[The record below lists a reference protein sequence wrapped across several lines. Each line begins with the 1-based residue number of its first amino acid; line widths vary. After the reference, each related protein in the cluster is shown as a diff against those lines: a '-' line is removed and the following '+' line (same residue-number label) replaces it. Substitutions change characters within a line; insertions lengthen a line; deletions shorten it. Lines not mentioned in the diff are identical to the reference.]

1 MHGSAGGDYRKF
13 LGAVCLLYIGVVLVA
28 QTLFIADPTY
38 FHEEQRPLF
47 RYLQLHDSNLFAGD
61 YLASVVSA
69 SRHPY
74 LYDAITRLWL
84 WAGGDLVILH
94 RLLPIFCWLSFLAGL
109 AVAARSLGDGIT
121 ILGAVCVAVA
131 QPIYLH
137 QIAAASPHAF
147 AFPLLVWGLA
157 ALLHGSTRGLVFCT
171 LLSALLYT
179 AMAPLLGLLLAWHM
193 LVMRRFLASPRA
205 DQFKALLLLAI
216 TGAAAL
222 WLVLDSLKMV
232 GDFGAALEPMQ
243 KVDLYPENG
252 PEGRHFLGVFN
263 PMLYVLGKALV
274 QFHTSNLM
282 LALAVLLALAA
293 LALFGLFSLAKGSAT
308 RKALFGFILC
318 SAVLWTAIYL
328 VKPYHSYRFVFYPLF
343 VFLPLL
349 SVVGLQQVCRRLQR
363 LLRFPD
369 IAAVAVLVPLVLA
382 FDSGEPEKAGYR
394 WHLDPQARQVID
406 FAAGTAADSLFAV
419 WPGGESEL
427 ELIPYLAG
435 RPLFVM
441 EKVHYPIYEDHIL
454 KMRARMQALID
465 AYLAAE
471 ETPLRD
477 LHCRWGVD
485 YLVAEKAHFGEDARR
500 PEYFA
505 PFDSRIEEIWQ
516 SSRQDDFLL
525 RSPAPALVA
534 LETERYL
541 VVRLPGPCEPD

>member
-1 MHGSAGGDYRKF
+1 M
-13 LGAVCLLYIGVVLVA
+13 VA
-28 QTLFIADPTY
+28 
-38 FHEEQRPLF
+38 
-47 RYLQLHDSNLFAGD
+47 
-61 YLASVVSA
+61 
-69 SRHPY
+69 
-74 LYDAITRLWL
+74 
-84 WAGGDLVILH
+84 
-94 RLLPIFCWLSFLAGL
+94 
-109 AVAARSLGDGIT
+109 
-121 ILGAVCVAVA
+121 
-131 QPIYLH
+131 
-137 QIAAASPHAF
+137 
-147 AFPLLVWGLA
+147 
-157 ALLHGSTRGLVFCT
+157 
-171 LLSALLYT
+171 
-179 AMAPLLGLLLAWHM
+179 
-193 LVMRRFLASPRA
+193 
-205 DQFKALLLLAI
+205 
-216 TGAAAL
+216 
-222 WLVLDSLKMV
+222 
-232 GDFGAALEPMQ
+232 DFGAALEPMQ

-363 LLRFPD
+363 QGDLRRRHARPSLDGGLRVVAAPVRPRLRFPD

-419 WPGGESEL
+419 WPGAQSEL

-454 KMRARMQALID
+454 EMRARMQALID

-516 SSRQDDFLL
+516 SSRQDDFQL

-541 VVRLPGPCEPD
+541 IVRLPGPCEPD